1 MKKKSVLKSKSKI
14 EQKGQFNSKF
24 VFENDFQKAY
34 ALTASASLI
43 QSVSAE
49 AKIEGLHQSI
59 EQPNSLITAIQIRMQ
74 NSL

>member
-49 AKIEGLHQSI
+49 AKIEGLHQSM
-59 EQPNSLITAIQIRMQ
+59 QPNSLITAIQIRMQ